1 MFLVFTVSTSEQAH
15 RITAADLRRLRLKG
29 QELNCADCQVLSKGA
44 LYLCDVTQT
53 RLKYLR
59 GISNGF
65 SEFITN
71 RVLYPPI
78 ILL

>member
-1 MFLVFTVSTSEQAH
+1 MFRPIRMDHTKCL
-15 RITAADLRRLRLKG
+15 
-29 QELNCADCQVLSKGA
+29 QVTIKTILFMDQGGSVEEG
-44 LYLCDVTQT
+44 DVE
-53 RLKYLR
+53 R

-65 SEFITN
+65 TEFITN